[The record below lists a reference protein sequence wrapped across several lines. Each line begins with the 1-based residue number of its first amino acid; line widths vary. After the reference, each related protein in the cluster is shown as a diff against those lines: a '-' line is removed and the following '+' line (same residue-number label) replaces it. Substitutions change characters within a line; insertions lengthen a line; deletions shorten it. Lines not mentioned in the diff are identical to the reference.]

1 MSFYNGLFRAFGKE
15 QIQQLAGVQAL
26 GQLVMTAMNF
36 YRFLLF
42 LLVFFIKKNF
52 FLIFIENL
60 IHVFG
65 KSSRSGNRL

>member
-15 QIQQLAGVQAL
+15 QIQQLAEVQAL
-26 GQLVMTAMNF
+26 GQLVMTTMNF

-42 LLVFFIKKNF
+42 RLVFFIKKNF

>member
-15 QIQQLAGVQAL
+15 QIQLLAGVQAL
-26 GQLVMTAMNF
+26 GQLVMTAKNF

-42 LLVFFIKKNF
+42 RLVFFIKKNF
-52 FLIFIENL
+52 LLIIIENL

-65 KSSRSGNRL
+65 KSGRSGNHL